1 MKKKI
6 RTYSDGKP
14 LGANLNRI
22 IDAIERTP
30 MRDFNRARSNVN
42 INEMSEKEI
51 MEYLDKNPLSIFT
64 YNKEYD
70 GFSSIFTNFVC
81 DKTTN
86 TIYYDILR
94 IGEPHLLENNTDW
107 GTRVKQVDKHSGLGV
122 GRIDGNHWSHIDFLI
137 KPFRLLNWRDIPWED
152 LK

>member
-6 RTYSDGKP
+6 RTYSDGEP
-14 LGANLNRI
+14 LSANLNRI
-22 IDAIERTP
+22 IDAIEKTP
-30 MRDFNRARSNVN
+30 MRDFHMANSNVN
-42 INEMSEKEI
+42 LNEMSEREI
-51 MEYLDKNPLSIFT
+51 MEYLDKNPLSLFV
-64 YNKEYD
+64 YAKEYG

-94 IGEPHLLENNTDW
+94 IGEPNILENNTYL
-107 GTRVKQVDKHSGLGV
+107 TTVKEVDKHSGLGV
-122 GRIDGNHWSHIDFLI
+122 GRIDGNYWGHIDFLI
-137 KPFRLLNWRDIPWED
+137 KPFRLLNWGDIPWED